1 MKIKD
6 VEAMVLKSSREYAAP
21 KGAEESHGV
30 GYMLVIKV
38 TADNGITAYSDVETQ
53 PHVAKAVIDA
63 PAGGAGM
70 IDGLRQALIG
80 EDPFEV
86 EKLWYKMYKASVYY
100 GRRGVAIQALSGI
113 DNCLWSIIGQVVRQP
128 IYKLLGAHRR
138 NRVRA
143 YASTLFRP
151 APEAMTEA
159 CKGYIEQGFTA
170 VKFGWGVF
178 GQDPKLDVELVR
190 AARDA
195 LGPDRDLLIDPGWM
209 VERTAEECIRM
220 VRSIE
225 PFRPFFVEIACPPRI
240 TTVTQGWPRRLKR
253 PLLRASRSRPTGD
266 FAT

>member
-1 MKIKD
+1 
-6 VEAMVLKSSREYAAP
+6 
-21 KGAEESHGV
+21 
-30 GYMLVIKV
+30 
-38 TADNGITAYSDVETQ
+38 
-53 PHVAKAVIDA
+53 
-63 PAGGAGM
+63 M

-159 CKGYIEQGFTA
+159 C
-170 VKFGWGVF
+170 
-178 GQDPKLDVELVR
+178 R
-190 AARDA
+190 AISSRD
-195 LGPDRDLLIDPGWM
+195 
-209 VERTAEECIRM
+209 
-220 VRSIE
+220 S
-225 PFRPFFVEIACPPRI
+225 
-240 TTVTQGWPRRLKR
+240 
-253 PLLRASRSRPTGD
+253 PL
-266 FAT
+266 